1 MRLRRLRA
9 FAGVLKAVLIAVA
22 GLALGLWL
30 TRAALSELLP
40 IAVDE
45 LGQWRVEARAGA
57 ADADPYTHAR
67 IEQDG
72 EIPLGLGEGLRLT
85 TRVDAR
91 GRALDARCAYKF
103 GPHAPP
109 ARYWTLEAL
118 DAAGFPVENVAERY
132 VMRSTEI
139 LREPDGSFWIHIS
152 ARAHA
157 GNWLPVG
164 GGSFALALRL
174 YDPALSSAAIRVE
187 KNAAP
192 AVVRE
197 RCE

>member
-1 MRLRRLRA
+1 MKLRLLGA
-9 FAGVLKAVLIAVA
+9 FANVVKAVLIAVA

-67 IEQDG
+67 VEQDG

-85 TRVDAR
+85 TRLDNQ
-91 GRALDARCAYKF
+91 GRALDARCVYKL

-118 DAAGFPVENVAERY
+118 DAAGFPIGNAADRY
-132 VMRSTEI
+132 VLRSSEI
-139 LREPDGSFWIHIS
+139 LREPDGGFWIYIS
-152 ARAHA
+152 PRAHA

-164 GGSFALALRL
+164 GGGFALALRL
-174 YDPALSSAAIRVE
+174 YDPALTGAAGGFE

-192 AVVRE
+192 EVVRE
-197 RCE
+197 RCG